1 MKKIVFMML
10 LTLASSLNAKEYMT
24 FFMAGQSNMDGY
36 GYVKDLPKSL
46 NKEQDVMI
54 FHGNGVFANQPLGG
68 VGLWSKLRP
77 GHGTGF
83 SSDGKSN
90 KYSDRFGSELT
101 FAAELQ
107 KAFPNQN
114 IAIIKYAVGGTGL
127 HLKTGYDNWS
137 PDFTDGDSQN
147 QYDYALNTINNAYQN
162 RDIDGD
168 GVMDTLIPAGIVWMQ
183 GEADAHTSPQ
193 SANVYFANLKRLMT
207 LLRAAFRKDDIP
219 VLVGKITDSQ
229 MGEEDIMPYIDVVH
243 AAQSL
248 FVEQDVCAGYM
259 TDIDNYQH
267 NPKDPWHY
275 KSQGYIDM
283 GKDFANVFIKLKE
296 KSNCN

>member
-1 MKKIVFMML
+1 MKKIVLMML

-36 GYVKDLPKSL
+36 GYIKDLPKSL

-193 SANVYFANLKRLMT
+193 SANAYFANLKRLMT
-207 LLRAAFRKDDIP
+207 LLRAALRKDDIP